1 MSWRKRHEFVWEP
14 EVTSQSGC
22 FEFRPGFMSRSG
34 RQQRTG
40 PSPSQARG
48 RGEEGTFNGVP
59 VSPKYYARQ
68 GVWTKMK
75 AEGLILDSTYE

>member
-1 MSWRKRHEFVWEP
+1 MNWRKRHEFAWEP

-22 FEFRPGFMSRSG
+22 FEFRPRFMSRSG
-34 RQQRTG
+34 RQPRTG
-40 PSPSQARG
+40 PSPSQAKG
-48 RGEEGTFNGVP
+48 RWEEGTFNGVP
-59 VSPKYYARQ
+59 VSSKYYARQ